1 MIQLVYNPI
10 FFLTAEPF
18 DNTLP
23 PLQSWAAR
31 NAEVPSMSISG
42 VPAPPPP
49 SETQPPPPPPLN
61 PWGNP
66 AQSGAL
72 NSDPVQSPVAT
83 DPGSPPQPTV
93 TKDTEEEQQ
102 RVLPQKKPAVVNDI
116 PVFDLNA
123 NFGCDSGMCFYTM
136 SSLQSSISPMTYRKV
151 RLSCNLIICLA

>member
-1 MIQLVYNPI
+1 
-10 FFLTAEPF
+10 
-18 DNTLP
+18 
-23 PLQSWAAR
+23 
-31 NAEVPSMSISG
+31 MSIAG

-72 NSDPVQSPVAT
+72 NSDPLPSPIAT

-102 RVLPQKKPAVVNDI
+102 RVLPQNKPAVVDDI
-116 PVFDLNA
+116 PVFDLNT
-123 NFGCDSGMCFYTM
+123 NFGCDSGMFNHTIFHM
-136 SSLQSSISPMTYRKV
+136 QSHIPK
-151 RLSCNLIICLA
+151 